1 MVRGRLRETTRRAGE
16 TTIERDG
23 KKEGMAT
30 NKAIFAAGCFWG
42 VEAEFRMMRGVVAT
56 QVGYT
61 GGITPNPTYEE
72 VCSHTTGHAEA
83 VEVEFDPEVVS
94 YDDLVER
101 FWQLHDPT
109 QVNRQGWDVGDQY
122 RTAIFTMDED
132 QAGAATA
139 SRERAQQRL
148 RKPIATLIEAAGP
161 FYRAEEYHQQ
171 YLEKRGQAS
180 CVIPTPA
187 TQTSSPATKE
197 A

>member
-1 MVRGRLRETTRRAGE
+1 
-16 TTIERDG
+16 
-23 KKEGMAT
+23 MAT
-30 NKAIFAAGCFWG
+30 NRAVFAAGCFWG
-42 VEAEFRMMRGVVAT
+42 VEAEYRTMRGVVAT

-61 GGITPNPTYEE
+61 GGIAPDPTYEE

-122 RTAIFTMDED
+122 RTAIFTLDEE
-132 QAGAATA
+132 QAATA
-139 SRERAQQRL
+139 TASKERAQRRFRQ
-148 RKPIATLIEAAGP
+148 PIATRIGPAGP

-171 YLEKRGQAS
+171 YLEKRGRAS
-180 CVIPTPA
+180 CVIPAPA
-187 TQTSSPATKE
+187 TQTSSDMLTQASSSPAKE

>member
-1 MVRGRLRETTRRAGE
+1 VVRGRLRETNRRAGE
-16 TTIERDG
+16 TIIERDG
-23 KKEGMAT
+23 KEGMAT
-30 NKAIFAAGCFWG
+30 NRAIFAAGCFWG

-109 QVNRQGWDVGDQY
+109 QVNRQGWDLGDQY
-122 RTAIFTMDED
+122 RTAIFTKKD

-139 SRERAQQRL
+139 SRERAQQRF
-148 RKPIATLIEAAGP
+148 RKPIATLIEPAGP